1 MFGIGFGEM
10 LVIAVVV
17 LIAVGPKKM
26 PTFMKA
32 VGKGLRE
39 FRHATRELKNAAGLD
54 ELLRDEDLRNPLAHK
69 PKKHKPRPNYTLN
82 DEDFRAERPIAGT
95 DVSHAVAHPQDA
107 QAHREPP
114 PPAPVDKSVFAQPEA
129 ESEAEPEPKAAP
141 EVKATPKP
149 KAAPEAKATPEPEP
163 ELVAAGDDQEGPG
176 K

>member
-95 DVSHAVAHPQDA
+95 DVSHAVAQPKDA
-107 QAHREPP
+107 QAHREAPA
-114 PPAPVDKSVFAQPEA
+114 PAPVDDPVFA
-129 ESEAEPEPKAAP
+129 SNDEAEPEPKAAP
-141 EVKATPKP
+141 EAKTAP
-149 KAAPEAKATPEPEP
+149 KAAPEAKAVSVPEPEP
-163 ELVAAGDDQEGPG
+163 ELVAAGDDQGGLG

>member
-32 VGKGLRE
+32 VGKGVRE

-54 ELLRDEDLRNPLAHK
+54 ELLRDEDLRNPLAKK
-69 PKKHKPRPNYTLN
+69 PKKHKPRPNYALT
-82 DEDFRAERPIAGT
+82 EQDFLAERPPAGA
-95 DVSHAVAHPQDA
+95 DVSHAVAHPKDA

-114 PPAPVDKSVFAQPEA
+114 APVDGSVGPVFPHDQDHESPQDDAQDEA
-129 ESEAEPEPKAAP
+129 QDEPA
-141 EVKATPKP
+141 
-149 KAAPEAKATPEPEP
+149 
-163 ELVAAGDDQEGPG
+163 LVAVGADTEGSTP
-176 K
+176 